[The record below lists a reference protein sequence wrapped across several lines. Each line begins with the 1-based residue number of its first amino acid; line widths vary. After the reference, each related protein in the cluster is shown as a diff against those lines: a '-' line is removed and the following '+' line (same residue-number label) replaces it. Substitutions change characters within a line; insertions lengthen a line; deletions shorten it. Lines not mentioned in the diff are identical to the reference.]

1 MQVLAL
7 KYRPKHFS
15 ELVGQESVAKTLSL
29 ALDNQRLA
37 NAYLFSGLRG
47 SGKTS
52 SSRIFAR
59 ALMCETGPKAVPC
72 DTCIQCQ
79 SALNNHHIDIIEMD
93 GASNRGIDD
102 VRNLIE
108 QTRYKPSFGRYKI
121 FIIDE
126 VHMFTTEAFNAL
138 LKTLEEP
145 PSHVKFL
152 LATTDALKL
161 PATILS
167 RTQHF
172 RFKKI
177 PENSVISHLK
187 TILEKEQVSYETSA
201 LEKLAH
207 SGQGSLRDT
216 ITLLEQAINYCDNA
230 ITESKVAE
238 MLGAIDRSVLED
250 FFQSL
255 INQDEARL
263 QERYA
268 ILENYETE
276 SVLEEMMLF
285 LKAKLLSPDSYS
297 ILLIERFFKIIMS
310 SLSLLKEGANAS
322 FVLLLLKMKFKE
334 ALKLKALDDAILEL
348 EQSKESVLK
357 PLNQNAN
364 ASKQEPKS
372 TEKIE
377 QAERIE
383 GTEKKEKLETRE
395 NTETL
400 QTLMLSAKDRI
411 FHNLFKQ
418 VQTLVYERN
427 YELGEVFEKNIRF
440 IDFDSQ
446 TKTLTWESLAT
457 DKDKE
462 LLRERFKIV
471 KSIVD
476 GVFGKGE
483 NIKIALKHHLENKST
498 LETQEIKD
506 FKISSLR
513 EKILPKPTIETT
525 AETKENDTK
534 EAVGKALQ
542 TKENDTKEAVG
553 KALQTK
559 ENDTKE
565 AVGKALQTKENDTK
579 EAVGKALQ
587 TKENDTKETKETQPK
602 QAPTALQEFMA
613 NHSELIEEIKSEF
626 EIKSVELL

>member
-59 ALMCETGPKAVPC
+59 ALMCEEGPKAVPC
-72 DTCIQCQ
+72 DTCPQCQ

-285 LKAKLLSPDSYS
+285 LKAKLLSPDAYS

-310 SLSLLKEGANAS
+310 GLSLLKEGANAS

-348 EQSKESVLK
+348 EQSKESALK

-364 ASKQEPKS
+364 AFKQES
-372 TEKIE
+372 AEKIE
-377 QAERIE
+377 KPEKRESAE
-383 GTEKKEKLETRE
+383 TP
-395 NTETL
+395 
-400 QTLMLSAKDRI
+400 QTPMLSAKDRI

-427 YELGEVFEKNIRF
+427 YELGAVFEKNIRF

-457 DKDKE
+457 HKDKE

-483 NIKIALKHHLENKST
+483 NIKIALKNHSENKSAK
-498 LETQEIKD
+498 EVVKE
-506 FKISSLR
+506 FKFPSL
-513 EKILPKPTIETT
+513 KPKPTTETA

-534 EAVGKALQ
+534 KVQ
-542 TKENDTKEAVG
+542 
-553 KALQTK
+553 
-559 ENDTKE
+559 
-565 AVGKALQTKENDTK
+565 
-579 EAVGKALQ
+579 
-587 TKENDTKETKETQPK
+587 ETQPK
-602 QAPTALQEFMA
+602 ETPTALQEFMA
-613 NHSELIEEIKSEF
+613 NHSDLIEEIKSEF

>member
-59 ALMCETGPKAVPC
+59 ALMCEKGPKAVPC
-72 DTCIQCQ
+72 DTCTQCQ

-310 SLSLLKEGANAS
+310 GLSLLKEGANAS

-364 ASKQEPKS
+364 AFKQEPKIAEKKEGA
-372 TEKIE
+372 EKIE
-377 QAERIE
+377 KPEKRESAE
-383 GTEKKEKLETRE
+383 TS
-395 NTETL
+395 
-400 QTLMLSAKDRI
+400 QTPMLSAKDRI

-418 VQTLVYERN
+418 VQILVYERN
-427 YELGEVFEKNIRF
+427 YELGAVFEKNIRF

-457 DKDKE
+457 HKDKE

-483 NIKIALKHHLENKST
+483 NIKIALKNQNKSAS
-498 LETQEIKD
+498 EVVKE
-506 FKISSLR
+506 FKFPYS
-513 EKILPKPTIETT
+513 KPKPTTETT
-525 AETKENDTK
+525 AEMKEKEIKEAAEKETKENDTK
-534 EAVGKALQ
+534 EVQ
-542 TKENDTKEAVG
+542 
-553 KALQTK
+553 
-559 ENDTKE
+559 
-565 AVGKALQTKENDTK
+565 
-579 EAVGKALQ
+579 
-587 TKENDTKETKETQPK
+587 ETQPK

-613 NHSELIEEIKSEF
+613 NHSNLIEEIKSEF

>member
-59 ALMCETGPKAVPC
+59 ALMCEEGPKAVPC
-72 DTCIQCQ
+72 DTCTQCQ

-263 QERYA
+263 KERYA

-285 LKAKLLSPDSYS
+285 LKAKLLSPDFYS

-348 EQSKESVLK
+348 EQNKESVLK

-364 ASKQEPKS
+364 AFKQEPKS
-372 TEKIE
+372 AEKIE
-377 QAERIE
+377 KP
-383 GTEKKEKLETRE
+383 EKKES
-395 NTETL
+395 TETP
-400 QTLMLSAKDRI
+400 QTPMLSAKDRI

-427 YELGEVFEKNIRF
+427 YELGAVFEKNIRF

-446 TKTLTWESLAT
+446 TKILTWESLAA

-471 KSIVD
+471 KGIVD
-476 GVFGKGE
+476 GIFGKGE
-483 NIKIALKHHLENKST
+483 NIKIALKNHLENKST
-498 LETQEIKD
+498 PEETKEVKD
-506 FKISSLR
+506 FKISSLK
-513 EKILPKPTIETT
+513 EKILPKPTTETT
-525 AETKENDTK
+525 AEMKEKEIQKNEIKEKEIKENDTK
-534 EAVGKALQ
+534 EVQ
-542 TKENDTKEAVG
+542 ENDTKEATE
-553 KALQTK
+553 KETK
-559 ENDTKE
+559 ENDIKE
-565 AVGKALQTKENDTK
+565 FQ
-579 EAVGKALQ
+579 
-587 TKENDTKETKETQPK
+587 ETQPK

>member
-59 ALMCETGPKAVPC
+59 ALMCEEGPKAVPC

-187 TILEKEQVSYETSA
+187 TILEKEQVSYESSA

-276 SVLEEMMLF
+276 GVLEEMMLF

-348 EQSKESVLK
+348 EQT
-357 PLNQNAN
+357 PFNQSPSISYNAP
-364 ASKQEPKS
+364 KQEPKS
-372 TEKIE
+372 
-377 QAERIE
+377 AERIE
-383 GTEKKEKLETRE
+383 GTEKRESAERIESAETP
-395 NTETL
+395 
-400 QTLMLSAKDRI
+400 QTPMLSAKDRI
-411 FHNLFKQ
+411 FHNLFKK

-427 YELGEVFEKNIRF
+427 YELGAVFEKNIRF

-483 NIKIALKHHLENKST
+483 NIKIALKHHLENKSARE
-498 LETQEIKD
+498 ETKEI
-506 FKISSLR
+506 KISSLR
-513 EKILPKPTIETT
+513 EKILPKPTTETT
-525 AETKENDTK
+525 AEMQENDTK
-534 EAVGKALQ
+534 EAVGKVLQ
-542 TKENDTKEAVG
+542 TKENDTKEV
-553 KALQTK
+553 QEK
-559 ENDTKE
+559 E
-565 AVGKALQTKENDTK
+565 VQ
-579 EAVGKALQ
+579 
-587 TKENDTKETKETQPK
+587 ETQPK
-602 QAPTALQEFMA
+602 EAPTALQEFMA

>member
-187 TILEKEQVSYETSA
+187 TILEKEQVSYESSA

-263 QERYA
+263 KERYA

-348 EQSKESVLK
+348 EQT
-357 PLNQNAN
+357 PFNQSPSISYNAP
-364 ASKQEPKS
+364 KQEPKS
-372 TEKIE
+372 AEKIE
-377 QAERIE
+377 KP
-383 GTEKKEKLETRE
+383 EKRE
-395 NTETL
+395 NTEKRENAETP
-400 QTLMLSAKDRI
+400 QTPMLSAKDRI

-427 YELGEVFEKNIRF
+427 YELGAVFEKNIRF

-446 TKTLTWESLAT
+446 TKTLTWESLAA

-471 KSIVD
+471 KGIVD

-483 NIKIALKHHLENKST
+483 NIKIALKNHLENKSARE
-498 LETQEIKD
+498 ETKEVKD

-513 EKILPKPTIETT
+513 EKILPQPTTETT
-525 AETKENDTK
+525 AEMKEKEVQKNEIKEKEIKENDTK
-534 EAVGKALQ
+534 EKE
-542 TKENDTKEAVG
+542 TKEKEVQENDTKEI
-553 KALQTK
+553 
-559 ENDTKE
+559 
-565 AVGKALQTKENDTK
+565 
-579 EAVGKALQ
+579 
-587 TKENDTKETKETQPK
+587 KETQPK
-602 QAPTALQEFMA
+602 EAPTALQEFMA
-613 NHSELIEEIKSEF
+613 NHSNLIEEIKSEF

>member
-59 ALMCETGPKAVPC
+59 ALMCEEGPKAVPC
-72 DTCIQCQ
+72 DTCTQCQ

-255 INQDEARL
+255 INQDEVRL

-310 SLSLLKEGANAS
+310 GLSLLKEGANAS

-364 ASKQEPKS
+364 AFKQESAEEIKKP
-372 TEKIE
+372 EKRE
-377 QAERIE
+377 SAE
-383 GTEKKEKLETRE
+383 TP
-395 NTETL
+395 
-400 QTLMLSAKDRI
+400 QTPMLSAKDRI

-427 YELGEVFEKNIRF
+427 YELGAVFEKNIRF
-440 IDFDSQ
+440 VDFDSQ

-457 DKDKE
+457 HKDKE

-483 NIKIALKHHLENKST
+483 NIKIALKNHSENKSA
-498 LETQEIKD
+498 LEVVKE
-506 FKISSLR
+506 FKFPSL
-513 EKILPKPTIETT
+513 KPKPTTETT
-525 AETKENDTK
+525 AETKEN
-534 EAVGKALQ
+534 
-542 TKENDTKEAVG
+542 
-553 KALQTK
+553 
-559 ENDTKE
+559 
-565 AVGKALQTKENDTK
+565 
-579 EAVGKALQ
+579 
-587 TKENDTKETKETQPK
+587 ETKEKEVQENNIKEVKEIQPK
-602 QAPTALQEFMA
+602 EAPTALQEFMA
-613 NHSELIEEIKSEF
+613 NNSNLIEEIKSEF

>member
-59 ALMCETGPKAVPC
+59 ALMCEEGPKAVPC
-72 DTCIQCQ
+72 DTCTQCQ

-263 QERYA
+263 QDRYA

-310 SLSLLKEGANAS
+310 GLSLLKEGANAS

-364 ASKQEPKS
+364 APKQEPKS
-372 TEKIE
+372 AEKIE
-377 QAERIE
+377 KP
-383 GTEKKEKLETRE
+383 EKKE
-395 NTETL
+395 NTETP
-400 QTLMLSAKDRI
+400 QTPMLSAKDRI

-427 YELGEVFEKNIRF
+427 YELGAVFEKNIRF

-457 DKDKE
+457 HKDKE

-483 NIKIALKHHLENKST
+483 NIKIALKNHSENKSA
-498 LETQEIKD
+498 LEEIKE
-506 FKISSLR
+506 FKFPSL
-513 EKILPKPTIETT
+513 KPKPTTETT
-525 AETKENDTK
+525 AEMKEKKTKEAIEKETKEKEIKEKEIKENDTK
-534 EAVGKALQ
+534 GVQ
-542 TKENDTKEAVG
+542 
-553 KALQTK
+553 
-559 ENDTKE
+559 
-565 AVGKALQTKENDTK
+565 
-579 EAVGKALQ
+579 
-587 TKENDTKETKETQPK
+587 ETQPK
-602 QAPTALQEFMA
+602 ETPTALQEFMA
-613 NHSELIEEIKSEF
+613 NHSNLIEEIKSEF

>member
-59 ALMCETGPKAVPC
+59 ALMCEEGPKAVPC
-72 DTCIQCQ
+72 DTCTQCQ

-268 ILENYETE
+268 VLENYETE

-310 SLSLLKEGANAS
+310 GLSLLKEGANAS

-348 EQSKESVLK
+348 EQNKESTLK

-364 ASKQEPKS
+364 APKQEPKS
-372 TEKIE
+372 TEKVE
-377 QAERIE
+377 KP
-383 GTEKKEKLETRE
+383 EKKESAETP
-395 NTETL
+395 
-400 QTLMLSAKDRI
+400 QTPMLSAKDRI

-427 YELGEVFEKNIRF
+427 YELGAVFEKNIRF
-440 IDFDSQ
+440 VDFDSQ

-483 NIKIALKHHLENKST
+483 NIKIALKNHSENKSA
-498 LETQEIKD
+498 LEVVKELK
-506 FKISSLR
+506 FPSS
-513 EKILPKPTIETT
+513 KPKPTTETT
-525 AETKENDTK
+525 AELKEKETK
-534 EAVGKALQ
+534 EAA
-542 TKENDTKEAVG
+542 E
-553 KALQTK
+553 
-559 ENDTKE
+559 
-565 AVGKALQTKENDTK
+565 
-579 EAVGKALQ
+579 
-587 TKENDTKETKETQPK
+587 KETKEVQENDIKVVQETQPK

-613 NHSELIEEIKSEF
+613 NHFNLIEEIKSEF

>member
-15 ELVGQESVAKTLSL
+15 ELIGQESVAKTLSL

-59 ALMCETGPKAVPC
+59 ALMCEEGPKAVPC

-187 TILEKEQVSYETSA
+187 TILEKEQVSYESSA

-263 QERYA
+263 KERYA

-276 SVLEEMMLF
+276 GVLEEMMLF

-348 EQSKESVLK
+348 EQA
-357 PLNQNAN
+357 PFNQSPSISYN

-372 TEKIE
+372 I
-377 QAERIE
+377 ERIE
-383 GTEKKEKLETRE
+383 GAEKRE
-395 NTETL
+395 NAETP
-400 QTLMLSAKDRI
+400 QTPMLSAKDRI

-427 YELGEVFEKNIRF
+427 YELGAVFEKNIRF

-457 DKDKE
+457 NKDKE

-483 NIKIALKHHLENKST
+483 NIKIALKHHLENKSARE
-498 LETQEIKD
+498 ETKEVKD

-513 EKILPKPTIETT
+513 EKILSQPTTETT
-525 AETKENDTK
+525 AETKEKEVQKNEIKEKETKEKETKENDTK
-534 EAVGKALQ
+534 EVQ
-542 TKENDTKEAVG
+542 EA
-553 KALQTK
+553 
-559 ENDTKE
+559 
-565 AVGKALQTKENDTK
+565 
-579 EAVGKALQ
+579 
-587 TKENDTKETKETQPK
+587 QPK

>member
-59 ALMCETGPKAVPC
+59 ALMCEEGPKAVPC

-230 ITESKVAE
+230 ITESKVAT

-334 ALKLKALDDAILEL
+334 ALKLKALDDAIVEL

-364 ASKQEPKS
+364 APKQEPKS

-383 GTEKKEKLETRE
+383 RTEKRESAETP
-395 NTETL
+395 
-400 QTLMLSAKDRI
+400 QTPMLSAKDRI

-427 YELGEVFEKNIRF
+427 YELGAVFEKNIHF

-457 DKDKE
+457 NKDKE

-483 NIKIALKHHLENKST
+483 NIKIALKHHLENKSA
-498 LETQEIKD
+498 LEVVKELK
-506 FKISSLR
+506 FPYSK
-513 EKILPKPTIETT
+513 PKPTTETT
-525 AETKENDTK
+525 AETKEKETK
-534 EAVGKALQ
+534 EKE
-542 TKENDTKEAVG
+542 TKEKEVQENDTKEI
-553 KALQTK
+553 Q
-559 ENDTKE
+559 ES
-565 AVGKALQTKENDTK
+565 
-579 EAVGKALQ
+579 
-587 TKENDTKETKETQPK
+587 QPK

-613 NHSELIEEIKSEF
+613 NHSNLIEEIKSEF

>member
-72 DTCIQCQ
+72 DTCTQCQ

-230 ITESKVAE
+230 ITESKVAA

-348 EQSKESVLK
+348 EQT
-357 PLNQNAN
+357 PFNQSPSISYNAP
-364 ASKQEPKS
+364 KQEPKS
-372 TEKIE
+372 I
-377 QAERIE
+377 ERIE
-383 GTEKKEKLETRE
+383 RTEKREKLEKIASA
-395 NTETL
+395 ETP
-400 QTLMLSAKDRI
+400 QTPMLSAKDRI

-427 YELGEVFEKNIRF
+427 YELGAVFEKNIRF

-457 DKDKE
+457 NKDKE

-476 GVFGKGE
+476 SVFGKGE
-483 NIKIALKHHLENKST
+483 NIKIALKHHLENKSARE
-498 LETQEIKD
+498 ETKEIKD

-513 EKILPKPTIETT
+513 EKILPKPTTETT
-525 AETKENDTK
+525 AEMREKEVQKNEIKEKEIKENDTK
-534 EAVGKALQ
+534 EVQ
-542 TKENDTKEAVG
+542 
-553 KALQTK
+553 
-559 ENDTKE
+559 
-565 AVGKALQTKENDTK
+565 
-579 EAVGKALQ
+579 
-587 TKENDTKETKETQPK
+587 ETQPK
-602 QAPTALQEFMA
+602 EAPTALQEFMA
-613 NHSELIEEIKSEF
+613 NHSNLIEEIKSEF

>member
-59 ALMCETGPKAVPC
+59 ALMCEEGPKAVPC

-187 TILEKEQVSYETSA
+187 TILEKEQVSYEASA

-268 ILENYETE
+268 VLENYETE

-310 SLSLLKEGANAS
+310 GLSLLKEGANAS

-348 EQSKESVLK
+348 EQT
-357 PLNQNAN
+357 PFNQNPSISYN
-364 ASKQEPKS
+364 APKQEPKS

-383 GTEKKEKLETRE
+383 GTEKKESAEKKE
-395 NTETL
+395 NTETP
-400 QTLMLSAKDRI
+400 QTPMLSAKDRI

-427 YELGEVFEKNIRF
+427 YELGAVFEKNIRF

-483 NIKIALKHHLENKST
+483 SIKIALKNHSENKST
-498 LETQEIKD
+498 REETKEIKD

-513 EKILPKPTIETT
+513 EKILPKPTTETT
-525 AETKENDTK
+525 AEMKEKETKEKEIQENDTK
-534 EAVGKALQ
+534 EVQ
-542 TKENDTKEAVG
+542 EA
-553 KALQTK
+553 
-559 ENDTKE
+559 
-565 AVGKALQTKENDTK
+565 
-579 EAVGKALQ
+579 
-587 TKENDTKETKETQPK
+587 QPK

-613 NHSELIEEIKSEF
+613 NHSNLIEEIKSEF

>member
-59 ALMCETGPKAVPC
+59 ALMCEEGPKAVPC
-72 DTCIQCQ
+72 DTCTQCQ

-310 SLSLLKEGANAS
+310 GLSLLKEGANAS

-334 ALKLKALDDAILEL
+334 ALKLKVLDDAILEL

-357 PLNQNAN
+357 PLSQNAN
-364 ASKQEPKS
+364 AFKQES
-372 TEKIE
+372 AEKIE
-377 QAERIE
+377 KP
-383 GTEKKEKLETRE
+383 EKKE
-395 NTETL
+395 NTETP
-400 QTLMLSAKDRI
+400 QTPMLSAKDRI

-427 YELGEVFEKNIRF
+427 YELGAVFEKNIRF
-440 IDFDSQ
+440 VDFDSQ

-457 DKDKE
+457 NKDKE

-483 NIKIALKHHLENKST
+483 NIKIALKNHSENKSA
-498 LETQEIKD
+498 LEVVKE
-506 FKISSLR
+506 FKFPFS
-513 EKILPKPTIETT
+513 KPKPTTETM
-525 AETKENDTK
+525 AETKEKEIKENDTK
-534 EAVGKALQ
+534 EIQ
-542 TKENDTKEAVG
+542 
-553 KALQTK
+553 
-559 ENDTKE
+559 
-565 AVGKALQTKENDTK
+565 
-579 EAVGKALQ
+579 
-587 TKENDTKETKETQPK
+587 ETQPK
-602 QAPTALQEFMA
+602 ETPTALQEFMA
-613 NHSELIEEIKSEF
+613 NYSDLIEEIKSEF

>member
-59 ALMCETGPKAVPC
+59 ALMCEEGPKAVPC
-72 DTCIQCQ
+72 DTCTQCQ

-310 SLSLLKEGANAS
+310 GLSLLKEGANAS

-348 EQSKESVLK
+348 EQSKESALK

-364 ASKQEPKS
+364 AFKQES
-372 TEKIE
+372 AEKIE
-377 QAERIE
+377 KP
-383 GTEKKEKLETRE
+383 EKRE
-395 NTETL
+395 STETP
-400 QTLMLSAKDRI
+400 QTPMLSAKDRI

-427 YELGEVFEKNIRF
+427 YELGAVFEKNIRF

-457 DKDKE
+457 HKDKE

-483 NIKIALKHHLENKST
+483 NIKIALKNHSENKSA
-498 LETQEIKD
+498 LEVVKE
-506 FKISSLR
+506 FKFPFS
-513 EKILPKPTIETT
+513 KPKPTTETM
-525 AETKENDTK
+525 AETKEKEIKENDTK
-534 EAVGKALQ
+534 EIQ
-542 TKENDTKEAVG
+542 
-553 KALQTK
+553 
-559 ENDTKE
+559 
-565 AVGKALQTKENDTK
+565 
-579 EAVGKALQ
+579 
-587 TKENDTKETKETQPK
+587 ETQPK
-602 QAPTALQEFMA
+602 ETPTALQEFMA
-613 NHSELIEEIKSEF
+613 NHSDLIEEIKSEF

>member
-59 ALMCETGPKAVPC
+59 ALMCEEGPKAVPC
-72 DTCIQCQ
+72 DTCTQCQ

-310 SLSLLKEGANAS
+310 GLSLLKEGANAS

-348 EQSKESVLK
+348 EQSKESALK

-364 ASKQEPKS
+364 AFKQES
-372 TEKIE
+372 AEKIE
-377 QAERIE
+377 KPEKRESAE
-383 GTEKKEKLETRE
+383 TP
-395 NTETL
+395 
-400 QTLMLSAKDRI
+400 QTPMLSAKDRI

-427 YELGEVFEKNIRF
+427 YELGAVFEKNIRF

-457 DKDKE
+457 HKDKE

-483 NIKIALKHHLENKST
+483 NIKIALKNQNKSA
-498 LETQEIKD
+498 LEEIKE
-506 FKISSLR
+506 FKFPSL
-513 EKILPKPTIETT
+513 KPKPTTETT

-534 EAVGKALQ
+534 EVV
-542 TKENDTKEAVG
+542 ENDTKEI
-553 KALQTK
+553 Q
-559 ENDTKE
+559 
-565 AVGKALQTKENDTK
+565 
-579 EAVGKALQ
+579 
-587 TKENDTKETKETQPK
+587 ETQPK
-602 QAPTALQEFMA
+602 ETPTALQEFMA
-613 NHSELIEEIKSEF
+613 NHSDLIEEIKSEF

>member
-255 INQDEARL
+255 INQDEVRL

-310 SLSLLKEGANAS
+310 TLSLLKEGANAS

-364 ASKQEPKS
+364 AFKQEPKIA
-372 TEKIE
+372 EKIE
-377 QAERIE
+377 GAEKIE
-383 GTEKKEKLETRE
+383 KLEKKENAETP
-395 NTETL
+395 
-400 QTLMLSAKDRI
+400 QTPMLSAKDRI

-427 YELGEVFEKNIRF
+427 YELGAVFEKNIRF

-457 DKDKE
+457 NKDKE

-483 NIKIALKHHLENKST
+483 NIKIALKHHLENKSARE
-498 LETQEIKD
+498 ETKEVKD

-513 EKILPKPTIETT
+513 EKILPQPTTETT
-525 AETKENDTK
+525 AEMKEKETKEAVKKETKEKETKENDTK
-534 EAVGKALQ
+534 EIQ
-542 TKENDTKEAVG
+542 ENEI
-553 KALQTK
+553 
-559 ENDTKE
+559 
-565 AVGKALQTKENDTK
+565 
-579 EAVGKALQ
+579 
-587 TKENDTKETKETQPK
+587 KETKETQPK
-602 QAPTALQEFMA
+602 ESPTALQEFMA
-613 NHSELIEEIKSEF
+613 NHSNLIEEIKSEF

>member
-59 ALMCETGPKAVPC
+59 ALMCEEGPKAVPC
-72 DTCIQCQ
+72 DTCTQCQ

-263 QERYA
+263 KERYA

-364 ASKQEPKS
+364 APKQEPKS
-372 TEKIE
+372 AEK
-377 QAERIE
+377 
-383 GTEKKEKLETRE
+383 RE
-395 NTETL
+395 NPEKRESAEAP
-400 QTLMLSAKDRI
+400 QTPMLSAKDRI

-418 VQTLVYERN
+418 VQALVYERN
-427 YELGEVFEKNIRF
+427 YELGAVFEKNIRF

-483 NIKIALKHHLENKST
+483 NIKIALKNHLENKST
-498 LETQEIKD
+498 REETKEV
-506 FKISSLR
+506 KISSLK
-513 EKILPKPTIETT
+513 EKILPKPTTETT
-525 AETKENDTK
+525 AEMKEKETKEAAEKEIKENDTK
-534 EAVGKALQ
+534 EVQ
-542 TKENDTKEAVG
+542 
-553 KALQTK
+553 
-559 ENDTKE
+559 
-565 AVGKALQTKENDTK
+565 
-579 EAVGKALQ
+579 
-587 TKENDTKETKETQPK
+587 ETQPK
-602 QAPTALQEFMA
+602 ETPTALQEFMA

>member
-187 TILEKEQVSYETSA
+187 TILEKEQVSYESSA

-230 ITESKVAE
+230 ITESKVAA

-263 QERYA
+263 QERYV

-364 ASKQEPKS
+364 APKQEFKG
-372 TEKIE
+372 TEKRE

-383 GTEKKEKLETRE
+383 GTEKRE
-395 NTETL
+395 QAERIENAKTQ
-400 QTLMLSAKDRI
+400 QTPMLSAKDRI

-427 YELGEVFEKNIRF
+427 YELGAVFEKNIRF

-471 KSIVD
+471 KGIVD

-483 NIKIALKHHLENKST
+483 NIKIALKNHLENKSARE
-498 LETQEIKD
+498 ETKEIKD

-513 EKILPKPTIETT
+513 EKILPKPTTETT
-525 AETKENDTK
+525 AETKEKETK
-534 EAVGKALQ
+534 EAAEKE
-542 TKENDTKEAVG
+542 TKEKEVQENDTKEI
-553 KALQTK
+553 Q
-559 ENDTKE
+559 
-565 AVGKALQTKENDTK
+565 
-579 EAVGKALQ
+579 
-587 TKENDTKETKETQPK
+587 ETQPK
-602 QAPTALQEFMA
+602 EAPTALQEFMA
-613 NHSELIEEIKSEF
+613 NHSNLIEEIKSEF

>member
-145 PSHVKFL
+145 PGHVKFL

-187 TILEKEQVSYETSA
+187 TILEKEQVSYESSA

-230 ITESKVAE
+230 ITESKVAA

-276 SVLEEMMLF
+276 GVLEEMMLF

-334 ALKLKALDDAILEL
+334 ALKLKALDDAIVEL
-348 EQSKESVLK
+348 EQT
-357 PLNQNAN
+357 PFNQSPSISYNAP
-364 ASKQEPKS
+364 KQEPKS
-372 TEKIE
+372 
-377 QAERIE
+377 AERIE
-383 GTEKKEKLETRE
+383 GTEKIASAEAP
-395 NTETL
+395 
-400 QTLMLSAKDRI
+400 QTPMLSAKDRI

-427 YELGEVFEKNIRF
+427 YELGAVFEKNIRF

-457 DKDKE
+457 HKDKE

-483 NIKIALKHHLENKST
+483 NIKIALKNHLENKSARE
-498 LETQEIKD
+498 ETKEVKD

-513 EKILPKPTIETT
+513 EKILPKPTTETT
-525 AETKENDTK
+525 AEMKEKETKEAVKKEVQKNEIKEKEVQKKETKENDTK
-534 EAVGKALQ
+534 EVQ
-542 TKENDTKEAVG
+542 EI
-553 KALQTK
+553 
-559 ENDTKE
+559 
-565 AVGKALQTKENDTK
+565 
-579 EAVGKALQ
+579 
-587 TKENDTKETKETQPK
+587 QPK
-602 QAPTALQEFMA
+602 EVPTALQEFMA
-613 NHSELIEEIKSEF
+613 NHSNLIEEIKSEF

>member
-187 TILEKEQVSYETSA
+187 TILEKEQVSYESSA

-255 INQDEARL
+255 INQDEVRL

-348 EQSKESVLK
+348 EQT
-357 PLNQNAN
+357 PFNQSPSISYNAP
-364 ASKQEPKS
+364 KQEPKS
-372 TEKIE
+372 AERIE

-395 NTETL
+395 NAETL
-400 QTLMLSAKDRI
+400 QTPMLSAKDRI

-427 YELGEVFEKNIRF
+427 YELGAVFEKNIRF

-471 KSIVD
+471 KGIVD
-476 GVFGKGE
+476 SVFGKGE
-483 NIKIALKHHLENKST
+483 NIKIALKNHSENKSARE
-498 LETQEIKD
+498 ETKEVKD

-513 EKILPKPTIETT
+513 EKILPKPTTETT
-525 AETKENDTK
+525 AEMKEKEVQKKEIKENNTKEVQ
-534 EAVGKALQ
+534 EI
-542 TKENDTKEAVG
+542 
-553 KALQTK
+553 
-559 ENDTKE
+559 
-565 AVGKALQTKENDTK
+565 
-579 EAVGKALQ
+579 
-587 TKENDTKETKETQPK
+587 QPK
-602 QAPTALQEFMA
+602 ESPTALQEFMA
-613 NHSELIEEIKSEF
+613 NHSNLIEEIKSEF

>member
-59 ALMCETGPKAVPC
+59 ALMCEEGPKAVPC

-187 TILEKEQVSYETSA
+187 TILEKEQVSYESSA

-276 SVLEEMMLF
+276 GVLEEMMLF
-285 LKAKLLSPDSYS
+285 LKAKLLSPDTYS

-400 QTLMLSAKDRI
+400 QTPMLSAKDRI

-427 YELGEVFEKNIRF
+427 YELGAVFEKNIRF

-446 TKTLTWESLAT
+446 TKTLTWESLAA

-471 KSIVD
+471 KGIVD

-483 NIKIALKHHLENKST
+483 NIKIALKHHLENKSARE
-498 LETQEIKD
+498 ETKEVKD

-513 EKILPKPTIETT
+513 EKILSQPTIETT

-542 TKENDTKEAVG
+542 TKENDTKEVQE
-553 KALQTK
+553 KEIK
-559 ENDTKE
+559 ENE
-565 AVGKALQTKENDTK
+565 
-579 EAVGKALQ
+579 
-587 TKENDTKETKETQPK
+587 TKETKEAKPK
-602 QAPTALQEFMA
+602 EAPTALQEFMA

>member
-59 ALMCETGPKAVPC
+59 ALMCEEGPKAVPC

-187 TILEKEQVSYETSA
+187 TILEKEQVSYESSA

-263 QERYA
+263 KERYA

-364 ASKQEPKS
+364 AIPQE
-372 TEKIE
+372 
-377 QAERIE
+377 
-383 GTEKKEKLETRE
+383 
-395 NTETL
+395 N
-400 QTLMLSAKDRI
+400 QTLKTPPLKNPIAEAPIAETPQTPMLSAKDRI

-427 YELGEVFEKNIRF
+427 YELGAVFEKNIRF

-483 NIKIALKHHLENKST
+483 SIKIALKNHSENKST
-498 LETQEIKD
+498 REETKEV
-506 FKISSLR
+506 KISSLR
-513 EKILPKPTIETT
+513 EKILPQPTTETT
-525 AETKENDTK
+525 AEMQEKETK
-534 EAVGKALQ
+534 EAVK
-542 TKENDTKEAVG
+542 KEIKE
-553 KALQTK
+553 K
-559 ENDTKE
+559 EIQKKE
-565 AVGKALQTKENDTK
+565 I
-579 EAVGKALQ
+579 
-587 TKENDTKETKETQPK
+587 KENDTKETKETQPK

>member
-59 ALMCETGPKAVPC
+59 ALMCEEGPKAVPC
-72 DTCIQCQ
+72 DTCTQCQ

-187 TILEKEQVSYETSA
+187 TILEKEQVSYESSA

-255 INQDEARL
+255 INQDEVRL

-285 LKAKLLSPDSYS
+285 LKAKLLSPDAYS

-310 SLSLLKEGANAS
+310 GLSLLKEGANAS

-348 EQSKESVLK
+348 EQSKESTLK

-364 ASKQEPKS
+364 AFKQES
-372 TEKIE
+372 AEKIE
-377 QAERIE
+377 KPEKRESAE
-383 GTEKKEKLETRE
+383 TP
-395 NTETL
+395 
-400 QTLMLSAKDRI
+400 QTPMLSAKDRI

-427 YELGEVFEKNIRF
+427 YELGAVFEKNIRF

-457 DKDKE
+457 HKDKE

-483 NIKIALKHHLENKST
+483 NIKIALKNHSENKSAK
-498 LETQEIKD
+498 EVVKE
-506 FKISSLR
+506 FKFPSL
-513 EKILPKPTIETT
+513 KPKPTTETA

-534 EAVGKALQ
+534 EAVE
-542 TKENDTKEAVG
+542 KETE
-553 KALQTK
+553 
-559 ENDTKE
+559 E
-565 AVGKALQTKENDTK
+565 
-579 EAVGKALQ
+579 
-587 TKENDTKETKETQPK
+587 KETKEVQETQPK
-602 QAPTALQEFMA
+602 ETLTALQEFMA
-613 NHSELIEEIKSEF
+613 NHSNLIEEIKSEF

>member
-59 ALMCETGPKAVPC
+59 ALMCEEGPKAVPC
-72 DTCIQCQ
+72 DTCTQCQ

-255 INQDEARL
+255 INQDEVRL

-285 LKAKLLSPDSYS
+285 LKAKLLSHDAYS

-310 SLSLLKEGANAS
+310 GLSLLKEGANAS

-364 ASKQEPKS
+364 AFKQES

-377 QAERIE
+377 KPEKRESAE
-383 GTEKKEKLETRE
+383 TP
-395 NTETL
+395 
-400 QTLMLSAKDRI
+400 QTPMLSAKDRI

-427 YELGEVFEKNIRF
+427 YELGAVFEKNIRF

-457 DKDKE
+457 NKDKE

-483 NIKIALKHHLENKST
+483 NIKIALKNHSENKST
-498 LETQEIKD
+498 REVVKE
-506 FKISSLR
+506 FKFLSL
-513 EKILPKPTIETT
+513 KPKPTTETI
-525 AETKENDTK
+525 AETKENKTK
-534 EAVGKALQ
+534 EAVERE
-542 TKENDTKEAVG
+542 TKEKEV
-553 KALQTK
+553 Q
-559 ENDTKE
+559 
-565 AVGKALQTKENDTK
+565 
-579 EAVGKALQ
+579 
-587 TKENDTKETKETQPK
+587 ETQPK
-602 QAPTALQEFMA
+602 EAPTALQEFMA
-613 NHSELIEEIKSEF
+613 NHSNLIEEIKSEF

>member
-59 ALMCETGPKAVPC
+59 ALMCEEGPKAVPC
-72 DTCIQCQ
+72 DTCTQCQ

-187 TILEKEQVSYETSA
+187 TILEKEQVSYESSA

-230 ITESKVAE
+230 ITESKVAA

-255 INQDEARL
+255 INQDEAQL
-263 QERYA
+263 KERYA

-348 EQSKESVLK
+348 EQSKESTFQ

-364 ASKQEPKS
+364 APKQEPKS
-372 TEKIE
+372 AERIE

-383 GTEKKEKLETRE
+383 KLEKRE
-395 NTETL
+395 SAKTP
-400 QTLMLSAKDRI
+400 QTPMLSAKDRI

-427 YELGEVFEKNIRF
+427 YELGAVFEKNIRF

-457 DKDKE
+457 HKDKE

-483 NIKIALKHHLENKST
+483 SIKIALKHHLENKSA
-498 LETQEIKD
+498 LEVVKELK
-506 FKISSLR
+506 FPYSK
-513 EKILPKPTIETT
+513 PKPTTETT
-525 AETKENDTK
+525 AETKEKETK
-534 EAVGKALQ
+534 EKE
-542 TKENDTKEAVG
+542 TKEKETKEKEIQENDTKEV
-553 KALQTK
+553 Q
-559 ENDTKE
+559 
-565 AVGKALQTKENDTK
+565 
-579 EAVGKALQ
+579 
-587 TKENDTKETKETQPK
+587 ETQPK

-613 NHSELIEEIKSEF
+613 NHSNLIEEIKSEF

>member
-29 ALDNQRLA
+29 ALNNQRLA

-187 TILEKEQVSYETSA
+187 TILEKEQVSYESSA

-263 QERYA
+263 KERYA

-348 EQSKESVLK
+348 EQT
-357 PLNQNAN
+357 PFNQNPSISYN
-364 ASKQEPKS
+364 APKQEPKS
-372 TEKIE
+372 TEKRE

-383 GTEKKEKLETRE
+383 GTEKREKLEKRE
-395 NTETL
+395 NAETP
-400 QTLMLSAKDRI
+400 QTPMLSAKDRI

-427 YELGEVFEKNIRF
+427 YELGAVFEKNIRF

-483 NIKIALKHHLENKST
+483 NIKIALKNHSENKSARE
-498 LETQEIKD
+498 ETKEIKD

-513 EKILPKPTIETT
+513 EKILPQPTTETT
-525 AETKENDTK
+525 AEMKEKETKEAVKKEIKEKEIKENDTK
-534 EAVGKALQ
+534 EIQ
-542 TKENDTKEAVG
+542 
-553 KALQTK
+553 
-559 ENDTKE
+559 
-565 AVGKALQTKENDTK
+565 
-579 EAVGKALQ
+579 
-587 TKENDTKETKETQPK
+587 ETQPK
-602 QAPTALQEFMA
+602 EAPTALQEFMA
-613 NHSELIEEIKSEF
+613 NHSNLIEEIKSEF

>member
-59 ALMCETGPKAVPC
+59 ALMCEEGPKAVPC

-187 TILEKEQVSYETSA
+187 TILEKEQVSYESSA

-216 ITLLEQAINYCDNA
+216 ITLLEQAINYCDSA

-348 EQSKESVLK
+348 EQT
-357 PLNQNAN
+357 PFNQSPSISYNAP
-364 ASKQEPKS
+364 KQESKS
-372 TEKIE
+372 IEKRE

-400 QTLMLSAKDRI
+400 QTPMLSAKDRI

-427 YELGEVFEKNIRF
+427 YELGAVFEKNIRF

-457 DKDKE
+457 NKDKE

-471 KSIVD
+471 KGIVD
-476 GVFGKGE
+476 SVFGKGE
-483 NIKIALKHHLENKST
+483 SIKIALKNHSENKSA
-498 LETQEIKD
+498 LEETKD
-506 FKISSLR
+506 FKFPYS
-513 EKILPKPTIETT
+513 KPKPTTETT
-525 AETKENDTK
+525 AETKEKETK
-534 EAVGKALQ
+534 EAAEKE
-542 TKENDTKEAVG
+542 TKEKEVQENDTKEV
-553 KALQTK
+553 Q
-559 ENDTKE
+559 
-565 AVGKALQTKENDTK
+565 
-579 EAVGKALQ
+579 
-587 TKENDTKETKETQPK
+587 ETQPK

>member
-59 ALMCETGPKAVPC
+59 ALMCEEGPKAVPC

-263 QERYA
+263 KERYA

-285 LKAKLLSPDSYS
+285 LKAKLLSPDFYS

-334 ALKLKALDDAILEL
+334 ALKFKALDDAILEL
-348 EQSKESVLK
+348 EQT
-357 PLNQNAN
+357 PFNQNPSISYN
-364 ASKQEPKS
+364 APKQESKNIEKR
-372 TEKIE
+372 EKIE
-377 QAERIE
+377 QIERIE
-383 GTEKKEKLETRE
+383 GTEKREKLEKKE
-395 NTETL
+395 NAETP
-400 QTLMLSAKDRI
+400 QTPMLSAKDRI

-427 YELGEVFEKNIRF
+427 YELGAVFEKNIRF

-483 NIKIALKHHLENKST
+483 SIKIALKNHSENKST
-498 LETQEIKD
+498 LEVVKELK
-506 FKISSLR
+506 FPYSK
-513 EKILPKPTIETT
+513 PKPTTETT
-525 AETKENDTK
+525 AETKEKETK
-534 EAVGKALQ
+534 EKEIQ
-542 TKENDTKEAVG
+542 ENDTKEIQEV
-553 KALQTK
+553 
-559 ENDTKE
+559 
-565 AVGKALQTKENDTK
+565 
-579 EAVGKALQ
+579 
-587 TKENDTKETKETQPK
+587 QPK

-613 NHSELIEEIKSEF
+613 NHSNLIEEIKSEF

>member
-59 ALMCETGPKAVPC
+59 ALMCEEGPKAVPC
-72 DTCIQCQ
+72 DTCTQCQ

-285 LKAKLLSPDSYS
+285 LKAKLLSPDAYS

-310 SLSLLKEGANAS
+310 GLSLLKEGANAS

-357 PLNQNAN
+357 SLNQNAN
-364 ASKQEPKS
+364 AFKQES
-372 TEKIE
+372 AEKIE
-377 QAERIE
+377 KP
-383 GTEKKEKLETRE
+383 EKKENAETP
-395 NTETL
+395 
-400 QTLMLSAKDRI
+400 QTPMLSAKDRI

-427 YELGEVFEKNIRF
+427 YELGAVFEKNIRF

-457 DKDKE
+457 HKDKE
-462 LLRERFKIV
+462 LLRERFKVV

-483 NIKIALKHHLENKST
+483 NIKIALKNHSENKST
-498 LETQEIKD
+498 REVVKE
-506 FKISSLR
+506 FKFPSL
-513 EKILPKPTIETT
+513 KPKPTTETT
-525 AETKENDTK
+525 AEMKEKETKEVVENDTK
-534 EAVGKALQ
+534 EKEIQ
-542 TKENDTKEAVG
+542 KNETKEI
-553 KALQTK
+553 Q
-559 ENDTKE
+559 
-565 AVGKALQTKENDTK
+565 
-579 EAVGKALQ
+579 
-587 TKENDTKETKETQPK
+587 ETQPK
-602 QAPTALQEFMA
+602 ETPTALQEFMT
-613 NHSELIEEIKSEF
+613 NHSDLIEEIKSEF

>member
-59 ALMCETGPKAVPC
+59 ALMCEEGPKAVPC

-348 EQSKESVLK
+348 EQSKESVFQ

-364 ASKQEPKS
+364 APKQEPKS
-372 TEKIE
+372 AEKRE
-377 QAERIE
+377 KP
-383 GTEKKEKLETRE
+383 EKKES
-395 NTETL
+395 TETP
-400 QTLMLSAKDRI
+400 QTPMLSAKDRI

-427 YELGEVFEKNIRF
+427 YELGAVFEKNIRF

-483 NIKIALKHHLENKST
+483 SIKIALNNHLENKSA
-498 LETQEIKD
+498 LEVVKELK
-506 FKISSLR
+506 FPYSK
-513 EKILPKPTIETT
+513 PKPTTETT
-525 AETKENDTK
+525 AETKEKETK
-534 EAVGKALQ
+534 EAAEKE
-542 TKENDTKEAVG
+542 TKEKEV
-553 KALQTK
+553 Q
-559 ENDTKE
+559 ENE
-565 AVGKALQTKENDTK
+565 
-579 EAVGKALQ
+579 
-587 TKENDTKETKETQPK
+587 TKETKETQPK
-602 QAPTALQEFMA
+602 EAPTALQEFMA
-613 NHSELIEEIKSEF
+613 NHSNLIEEIKSEF

>member
-72 DTCIQCQ
+72 DTCTQCQ

-187 TILEKEQVSYETSA
+187 TILEKEQVSYESSA

-348 EQSKESVLK
+348 EQTKESVFQ

-364 ASKQEPKS
+364 APKQEPKS

-377 QAERIE
+377 NAE
-383 GTEKKEKLETRE
+383 TP
-395 NTETL
+395 
-400 QTLMLSAKDRI
+400 QTPMLSAKDRI

-427 YELGEVFEKNIRF
+427 YELGAVFEKNIRF

-457 DKDKE
+457 NKDKE

-471 KSIVD
+471 KGIVD
-476 GVFGKGE
+476 SVFGKGE
-483 NIKIALKHHLENKST
+483 SIKIALKNHLENKSARE
-498 LETQEIKD
+498 ETKEVKD

-513 EKILPKPTIETT
+513 EKILPKSTTETT
-525 AETKENDTK
+525 AEMKEKETKEAVKKEIKEKETKENDTK
-534 EAVGKALQ
+534 EIQ
-542 TKENDTKEAVG
+542 EI
-553 KALQTK
+553 
-559 ENDTKE
+559 
-565 AVGKALQTKENDTK
+565 
-579 EAVGKALQ
+579 
-587 TKENDTKETKETQPK
+587 QPK
-602 QAPTALQEFMA
+602 EAPTALQEFMA
-613 NHSELIEEIKSEF
+613 NHSNLIEEIKSEF

>member
-59 ALMCETGPKAVPC
+59 ALMCEEGPKSVPC
-72 DTCIQCQ
+72 DTCTQCQ

-348 EQSKESVLK
+348 EQSKESALK

-364 ASKQEPKS
+364 AFKQES
-372 TEKIE
+372 
-377 QAERIE
+377 AERIE
-383 GTEKKEKLETRE
+383 KPEKRE
-395 NTETL
+395 STETP
-400 QTLMLSAKDRI
+400 QTPMLSAKDRI

-427 YELGEVFEKNIRF
+427 YELGVVFEKNIRF

-462 LLRERFKIV
+462 LLRERVKIV
-471 KSIVD
+471 KGIVD

-483 NIKIALKHHLENKST
+483 NIKIALKNHLENKSAPK
-498 LETQEIKD
+498 ETKEVKD

-513 EKILPKPTIETT
+513 EKILPKPTTETT
-525 AETKENDTK
+525 AETKEKEIKEAAEKETK
-534 EAVGKALQ
+534 EKEI
-542 TKENDTKEAVG
+542 KENDTKEV
-553 KALQTK
+553 Q
-559 ENDTKE
+559 
-565 AVGKALQTKENDTK
+565 
-579 EAVGKALQ
+579 
-587 TKENDTKETKETQPK
+587 ETQLK
-602 QAPTALQEFMA
+602 EAPTALQEFMA
-613 NHSELIEEIKSEF
+613 NHSNLIEEIKSEF

>member
-59 ALMCETGPKAVPC
+59 ALICEEGPKAVPC

-348 EQSKESVLK
+348 EQA
-357 PLNQNAN
+357 PFNQSPSISYNAP
-364 ASKQEPKS
+364 KQEFKG

-383 GTEKKEKLETRE
+383 GTEKREKLETRE
-395 NTETL
+395 NAETP
-400 QTLMLSAKDRI
+400 QTPMLSAKDRI

-427 YELGEVFEKNIRF
+427 YELGAVFEKNIRF

-483 NIKIALKHHLENKST
+483 NIKIALKNHLENKSARE
-498 LETQEIKD
+498 ETKEIKD
-506 FKISSLR
+506 FKISSLK
-513 EKILPKPTIETT
+513 EKILPKPTTETT
-525 AETKENDTK
+525 AEMKEKEVQKNEIKEKEIKEKEIKEKETKEKEIKEKETKEKEVQENDTK
-534 EAVGKALQ
+534 EIQ
-542 TKENDTKEAVG
+542 
-553 KALQTK
+553 
-559 ENDTKE
+559 
-565 AVGKALQTKENDTK
+565 
-579 EAVGKALQ
+579 
-587 TKENDTKETKETQPK
+587 ETQPK
-602 QAPTALQEFMA
+602 ESPTALQEFMA
-613 NHSELIEEIKSEF
+613 NHSNLIEEIKSEF

>member
-59 ALMCETGPKAVPC
+59 ALMCEEGPKAVPC

-255 INQDEARL
+255 INQDEVRL
-263 QERYA
+263 KERYA

-310 SLSLLKEGANAS
+310 GLSLLKEGANAS

-334 ALKLKALDDAILEL
+334 ALKLKALDDAIVEL
-348 EQSKESVLK
+348 EQT
-357 PLNQNAN
+357 PFNQSPSISYNAP
-364 ASKQEPKS
+364 KQEPKS

-377 QAERIE
+377 NPEKIESAE
-383 GTEKKEKLETRE
+383 TP
-395 NTETL
+395 
-400 QTLMLSAKDRI
+400 QTPMLSAKDRI

-427 YELGEVFEKNIRF
+427 YELGAVFEKNIRF

-457 DKDKE
+457 HKDKE

-483 NIKIALKHHLENKST
+483 SIKIALKNQNKSA
-498 LETQEIKD
+498 LEVVKELK
-506 FKISSLR
+506 FPYSK
-513 EKILPKPTIETT
+513 PKPTTETT
-525 AETKENDTK
+525 AEMKEKETKEKEVQENDTK
-534 EAVGKALQ
+534 EVQ
-542 TKENDTKEAVG
+542 EA
-553 KALQTK
+553 
-559 ENDTKE
+559 
-565 AVGKALQTKENDTK
+565 
-579 EAVGKALQ
+579 
-587 TKENDTKETKETQPK
+587 QPK

-613 NHSELIEEIKSEF
+613 NHSNLIEEIKSEF

>member
-59 ALMCETGPKAVPC
+59 ALMCEEGPKAVPC
-72 DTCIQCQ
+72 DTCTQCQ

-310 SLSLLKEGANAS
+310 SLSLLKEGANAG

-348 EQSKESVLK
+348 EQSKESAFQ

-364 ASKQEPKS
+364 AFKQEITDKIEKPEKRES
-372 TEKIE
+372 TE
-377 QAERIE
+377 
-383 GTEKKEKLETRE
+383 TP
-395 NTETL
+395 
-400 QTLMLSAKDRI
+400 QTPMLSAKDRI

-427 YELGEVFEKNIRF
+427 YELGAVFEKNIRF
-440 IDFDSQ
+440 VDFDSQ

-457 DKDKE
+457 NKDKE

-483 NIKIALKHHLENKST
+483 NIKIALKNHSENKSA
-498 LETQEIKD
+498 LEEIKE
-506 FKISSLR
+506 FKFPFS
-513 EKILPKPTIETT
+513 KPKPTTETM
-525 AETKENDTK
+525 AETKEKEIKENDTK
-534 EAVGKALQ
+534 EIQ
-542 TKENDTKEAVG
+542 
-553 KALQTK
+553 
-559 ENDTKE
+559 
-565 AVGKALQTKENDTK
+565 
-579 EAVGKALQ
+579 
-587 TKENDTKETKETQPK
+587 ETQPK
-602 QAPTALQEFMA
+602 ETPTALQEFMA
-613 NHSELIEEIKSEF
+613 NHSDLIEEIKSEF

>member
-59 ALMCETGPKAVPC
+59 ALMCEKGPKAVPC
-72 DTCIQCQ
+72 DTCTQCQ

-177 PENSVISHLK
+177 PENSVIAHLK

-310 SLSLLKEGANAS
+310 GLSLLKEGANAS

-364 ASKQEPKS
+364 AFKQES
-372 TEKIE
+372 AEKIE
-377 QAERIE
+377 KPEKRESAE
-383 GTEKKEKLETRE
+383 TP
-395 NTETL
+395 
-400 QTLMLSAKDRI
+400 QTPMLSAKDRI

-427 YELGEVFEKNIRF
+427 YELGAVFEKNIRF

-457 DKDKE
+457 HKDKE

-483 NIKIALKHHLENKST
+483 NIKIALKNHSENKSV
-498 LETQEIKD
+498 LEVVKE
-506 FKISSLR
+506 FKFPSL
-513 EKILPKPTIETT
+513 KPKPTTETT
-525 AETKENDTK
+525 AEMKE
-534 EAVGKALQ
+534 
-542 TKENDTKEAVG
+542 
-553 KALQTK
+553 
-559 ENDTKE
+559 
-565 AVGKALQTKENDTK
+565 
-579 EAVGKALQ
+579 
-587 TKENDTKETKETQPK
+587 KETKEAIEKETKENGTKEIQETQPK
-602 QAPTALQEFMA
+602 ETPTALQEFMA
-613 NHSELIEEIKSEF
+613 NHSDLIEEIKSEF
-626 EIKSVELL
+626 EIKSVEWL

>member
-187 TILEKEQVSYETSA
+187 TILEKEQVSYESSA

-310 SLSLLKEGANAS
+310 GLSLLKEGANAS

-348 EQSKESVLK
+348 EQSKESTLK

-364 ASKQEPKS
+364 AFKQES
-372 TEKIE
+372 AEKIE
-377 QAERIE
+377 KPEKRESAE
-383 GTEKKEKLETRE
+383 TP
-395 NTETL
+395 
-400 QTLMLSAKDRI
+400 QTPMLSAKDRI

-427 YELGEVFEKNIRF
+427 YELGAVFEKNIRF

-471 KSIVD
+471 KSIVN

-483 NIKIALKHHLENKST
+483 NIKIALKNHSENKSA
-498 LETQEIKD
+498 LEVVKE
-506 FKISSLR
+506 FKFPSL
-513 EKILPKPTIETT
+513 KPKPTTETT
-525 AETKENDTK
+525 AETKEKETK
-534 EAVGKALQ
+534 EKE
-542 TKENDTKEAVG
+542 TKEKETKEKEIQENDTKEV
-553 KALQTK
+553 K
-559 ENDTKE
+559 EI
-565 AVGKALQTKENDTK
+565 QP
-579 EAVGKALQ
+579 
-587 TKENDTKETKETQPK
+587 KET
-602 QAPTALQEFMA
+602 PTALQEFMA
-613 NHSELIEEIKSEF
+613 NNSNLIEEIKSEF

>member
-72 DTCIQCQ
+72 DTCTQCQ

-187 TILEKEQVSYETSA
+187 TILEKEQVSYESSA

-348 EQSKESVLK
+348 EQTKESAFQ

-364 ASKQEPKS
+364 APKQEPKS
-372 TEKIE
+372 TERIE

-383 GTEKKEKLETRE
+383 GTEKIEQAERIE
-395 NTETL
+395 NAKTQ
-400 QTLMLSAKDRI
+400 QTPMLSAKDRI

-427 YELGEVFEKNIRF
+427 YELGAVFEKNIRF

-471 KSIVD
+471 KGIVD

-483 NIKIALKHHLENKST
+483 NIKIALKHHLENKSARE
-498 LETQEIKD
+498 ETKEIKD

-513 EKILPKPTIETT
+513 EKILPKPTTETT
-525 AETKENDTK
+525 AETKEKEIKEAAEKETK
-534 EAVGKALQ
+534 EKEVQ
-542 TKENDTKEAVG
+542 ENDTKEV
-553 KALQTK
+553 Q
-559 ENDTKE
+559 
-565 AVGKALQTKENDTK
+565 
-579 EAVGKALQ
+579 
-587 TKENDTKETKETQPK
+587 ETQLK
-602 QAPTALQEFMA
+602 EAPTALQEFMA
-613 NHSELIEEIKSEF
+613 NHSNLIEEIKSEF

>member
-59 ALMCETGPKAVPC
+59 ALMCEEGPKAVPC

-187 TILEKEQVSYETSA
+187 TILEKEQVSYESSA

-276 SVLEEMMLF
+276 GVLEEMMLF

-334 ALKLKALDDAILEL
+334 ALKLKALDDAIVEL
-348 EQSKESVLK
+348 EQT
-357 PLNQNAN
+357 PFNQSPSISYNAP
-364 ASKQEPKS
+364 KQEFKNI
-372 TEKIE
+372 EKREQREQIE
-377 QAERIE
+377 SIE
-383 GTEKKEKLETRE
+383 KRE
-395 NTETL
+395 NAETP
-400 QTLMLSAKDRI
+400 QTPMLSAKDRI

-427 YELGEVFEKNIRF
+427 YELGAVFEKNIRF

-446 TKTLTWESLAT
+446 TKTLTWESLAA

-483 NIKIALKHHLENKST
+483 SIKIALKHHLENKSVPE
-498 LETQEIKD
+498 ETKEVKD

-513 EKILPKPTIETT
+513 EKILPKPTTETT
-525 AETKENDTK
+525 AETKENETK

-542 TKENDTKEAVG
+542 MKENDTKEIQEKEVQ
-553 KALQTK
+553 KNETKKVQKSEVQKNETK
-559 ENDTKE
+559 E
-565 AVGKALQTKENDTK
+565 VQ
-579 EAVGKALQ
+579 
-587 TKENDTKETKETQPK
+587 ETQPK
-602 QAPTALQEFMA
+602 EAPTVLQEFMA

>member
-59 ALMCETGPKAVPC
+59 ALMCEEGPKAVPC

-263 QERYA
+263 KERYA

-348 EQSKESVLK
+348 EQSKESAFQ

-364 ASKQEPKS
+364 APKQEPKS
-372 TEKIE
+372 AEKIE

-383 GTEKKEKLETRE
+383 NAETP
-395 NTETL
+395 
-400 QTLMLSAKDRI
+400 QTPMLSAKDRI

-427 YELGEVFEKNIRF
+427 YELGAVFEKNIRF

-457 DKDKE
+457 NKDKE

-483 NIKIALKHHLENKST
+483 NIKIALKNHSENKSA
-498 LETQEIKD
+498 LEVVKESK
-506 FKISSLR
+506 FPYSK
-513 EKILPKPTIETT
+513 PKPTTETT
-525 AETKENDTK
+525 AEMKEKETK
-534 EAVGKALQ
+534 EAVGKE
-542 TKENDTKEAVG
+542 TKEKEVQENDTKEV
-553 KALQTK
+553 
-559 ENDTKE
+559 
-565 AVGKALQTKENDTK
+565 
-579 EAVGKALQ
+579 
-587 TKENDTKETKETQPK
+587 KETQPK
-602 QAPTALQEFMA
+602 EAPTALQEFMA
-613 NHSELIEEIKSEF
+613 NHSDLIEEIKSEF